1 MSNQVPV
8 ELLPE
13 VVLGYGESAYAVV
26 SDPVGPPRVTHVM
39 PTFAGVTLTFGLG
52 RTSRALLEA
61 NPHLSVLWPVGL
73 AETMSLIVDADVL
86 GVAAEGMVTAR
97 AVAAVR
103 HRPAP
108 EPESHDSMGC
118 ASGD

>member
-1 MSNQVPV
+1 MSMQVPV

-13 VVLGYGESAYAVV
+13 VVRGFGQSAYAVV

-39 PTFAGVTLTFGLG
+39 PTFTGVTLTFGLG
-52 RTSRALLEA
+52 RTSCALLEA
-61 NPHLSVLWPVGL
+61 NPHLSVLWPAAH

-86 GVAAEGMVTAR
+86 GVSTDGTVTVRAA
-97 AVAAVR
+97 AAVR

-108 EPESHDSMGC
+108 QPESHDSVGC
-118 ASGD
+118 ASGN

>member
-1 MSNQVPV
+1 MSMQVPV

-13 VVLGYGESAYAVV
+13 VVRGYGQSAYAVV
-26 SDPVGPPRVTHVM
+26 SDPAGPP
-39 PTFAGVTLTFGLG
+39 
-52 RTSRALLEA
+52 
-61 NPHLSVLWPVGL
+61 LSVLWPAVH

-86 GVAAEGMVTAR
+86 GVSTDGTVTVRAA
-97 AVAAVR
+97 AAVR

-108 EPESHDSMGC
+108 QPESHDSMGC